1 MEKKMNVTFSIQAE
15 FVDIPKEVAYLL
27 QSVQEELGLAAG
39 SVVDLSQTI
48 TATHADQESLLEHG
62 KAELVSLHNIRLHM
76 AKIDTRM
83 EDCMAILSGY
93 LDHIENPPE
102 PEEEP
107 PAQEEDNEEG

>member
-1 MEKKMNVTFSIQAE
+1 
-15 FVDIPKEVAYLL
+15 
-27 QSVQEELGLAAG
+27 
-39 SVVDLSQTI
+39 
-48 TATHADQESLLEHG
+48 
-62 KAELVSLHNIRLHM
+62 M